1 MDSLEQPKVNMSSL
15 YYNYQKLDS
24 FGTHVRGVIG
34 ARGIGKTFGAKK
46 KGVKNTV
53 FDNGHFAWIRDTES
67 ACDKIRANNGADFF
81 KDLARYWR
89 PNLFDLSKCYIKQDV
104 IYINGKYAGK
114 LMALSTYYNCKGNV
128 FDDINMIILD
138 EFIPEKIQANRG
150 SRARQFLNTIESIG
164 RTRTDFVIYILANSL
179 DLADDILDIFD
190 LKIDGFGY
198 YINRE
203 KDVCIH
209 YAPNNP
215 AFDEKHA
222 NSIAGKLIKGTQFED
237 QLVNNKFDSDEVKF
251 FEKRPPKC
259 TFMCI
264 LHNEYGCCRLYEKNS
279 TIYVD
284 RDLDPNWRKDLR
296 YVKDIRDV
304 SPYRHLLPKQQIDNL
319 KKYLEHGRVEFRN
332 ATLRKGFIE
341 FIR

>member
-1 MDSLEQPKVNMSSL
+1 MSNSV

-24 FGTHVRGVIG
+24 FGTHIEAVIG

-46 KGVKNTV
+46 KCCKAARYDGK
-53 FDNGHFAWIRDTES
+53 HFAWVRDTES

-89 PNLFDLSKCYIKQDV
+89 PNFFDLSKCYIKQDV
-104 IYINGKYAGK
+104 IFINGIYAGK
-114 LMALSTYYNCKGNV
+114 LLALSTYYNNKGNV
-128 FDDINMIILD
+128 FDDIDIVVLD
-138 EFIPEKIQANRG
+138 EFIPEKIQSNRG

-164 RTRTDFVIYILANSL
+164 RTRTDFKIILLANSL

-190 LKIDGFGY
+190 LKITGFGY
-198 YINRE
+198 YLNRD
-203 KDVCIH
+203 KDACIH

-215 AFDEKHA
+215 DFDIKHA
-222 NSIAGKLIKGTQFED
+222 KSIAGKLIKGTQFED
-237 QLVNNKFDSDEVKF
+237 QIINNKFDTDDIKF
-251 FEKRPPKC
+251 FEKRPPKA

-264 LHNEYGCCRLYEKNS
+264 MHNEFGCCRLYEKNN

-284 RDLDPNWRKDLR
+284 RDLDPTWRKDLR

-304 SPYRHLLPKQQIDNL
+304 SPYRKLMPKQHIENF
-319 KKYLEHGRVEFRN
+319 KKYFEHGRVEFRN
-332 ATLRKGFIE
+332 ATLRKVFIE